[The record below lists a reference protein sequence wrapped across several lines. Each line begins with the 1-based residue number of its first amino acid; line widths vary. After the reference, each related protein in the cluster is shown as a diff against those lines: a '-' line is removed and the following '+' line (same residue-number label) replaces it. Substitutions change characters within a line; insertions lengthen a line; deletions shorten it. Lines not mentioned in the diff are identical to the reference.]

1 MTSRPTTLVDLRVGY
16 KISEQAK
23 LWLDIFSLF
32 NNAGAHQ
39 IDYFYPSQLA
49 NETAPVYDI
58 HFKPVEPIS
67 ARLTLS
73 MTF

>member
-1 MTSRPTTLVDLRVGY
+1 LRVGY
-16 KISEQAK
+16 KIPEQAK
-23 LWLDIFSLF
+23 LWPDIFNLF
-32 NNAGAHQ
+32 NNTGAHQ

>member
-32 NNAGAHQ
+32 NNTGAHQ

-58 HFKPVEPIS
+58 HFKPVEPIP